1 MTATKPKRYTVT
13 QGINP
18 DPDSKWFTAEVKPN
32 GNMRRVSSKHL
43 PLRETREEAED
54 DLVLWLA
61 RKVHTA
67 SYQAQYVYGA
77 AYDSLRAELKGRR
90 G

>member
-1 MTATKPKRYTVT
+1 MTTTSKRYTVT
-13 QGINP
+13 QGIGARP
-18 DPDSKWFTAEVKPN
+18 TDPWFTAHVKSN
-32 GNMRRVSSKHL
+32 GNLRRVSSKHL
-43 PLRETREEAED
+43 PLRATREEAED

-67 SYQAQYVYGA
+67 SYKAQYVYGA
-77 AYDSLRAELKGRR
+77 AYDSLRAELKERR